1 MTETSNQPN
10 AETAA
15 AMQLTAATPTA
26 ESVTE
31 AAAAIVAAFAAT
43 DTDAYFAGFA
53 EDASFIFHPED
64 HRLNSRAEYE
74 ETWAGWLADG
84 WSVVSCDSSDPLV
97 QSFPGG
103 AVFSHTVDTTVE
115 TGDGRES
122 YRERESI
129 VFRHLGD
136 GRLIAIH
143 EHLSTVPDDGSTSD
157 DSVASDDS
165 VTSDG
170 SGTAASATTGNEP
183 RTQAVDR

>member
-43 DTDAYFAGFA
+43 DMDAYFAAFA

-157 DSVASDDS
+157 DSVTSDD
-165 VTSDG
+165 
-170 SGTAASATTGNEP
+170 SGTAASARTGNEP